1 MAVGLLFGGF
11 WLGLG
16 ILMWWW
22 PAAIFVAFDNDDVT
36 PGARAFAIGAMFFGI
51 LLLAMD
57 IPSLTIDYSMPATV
71 SLVGM
76 LLLVKPVNILGVN
89 ADGRI
94 APQRAGVALLVG
106 GVVIAVL
113 T

>member
-1 MAVGLLFGGF
+1 MAVGLLLGGF

-22 PAAIFVAFDNDDVT
+22 PAAIFVAFDTDDVT
-36 PGARAFAIGAMFFGI
+36 PGARAFAIAAMFFGI
-51 LLLAMD
+51 LFLALD
-57 IPSLTIDYSMPATV
+57 IPSLTIDDSIPATV
-71 SLVGM
+71 SLVGI

-94 APQRAGVALLVG
+94 TPQRAGVALLVG

-113 T
+113 P

>member
-11 WLGLG
+11 WLGVG

-36 PGARAFAIGAMFFGI
+36 PGARAFAIAATFFGV
-51 LLLAMD
+51 LFLAMD
-57 IPSLTIDYSMPATV
+57 IPSLPVAYSVPATV
-71 SLVGM
+71 SLVGI
-76 LLLVKPVNILGVN
+76 LLIVKPVNILGVD

-94 APQRAGVALLVG
+94 TPRRAGVVLLVG